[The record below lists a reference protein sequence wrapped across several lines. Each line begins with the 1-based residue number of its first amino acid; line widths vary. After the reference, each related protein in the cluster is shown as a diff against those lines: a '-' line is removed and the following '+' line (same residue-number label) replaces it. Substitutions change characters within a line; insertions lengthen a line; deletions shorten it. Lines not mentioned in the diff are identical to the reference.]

1 MLNIFGKHSIV
12 CQNLKLKPEIVNKK
26 DSLILVESC
35 KIAMLEIAVNS
46 SKQELL
52 SAKVSGVKL
61 ALILNKNI

>member
-35 KIAMLEIAVNS
+35 KIAMLEIAVDS

-52 SAKVSGVKL
+52 SGKVSGVKL